1 MFWPTFGLTFVI
13 SRSLR
18 WLLMHGHRAEAIE
31 SMRFVYTGDDEIVIA
46 EFSRLLASIESSQ
59 TVKQSSMP
67 FGGDDDGVRL
77 RLANYC
83 RRLFSPR
90 FERLWV

>member
-18 WLLMHGHRAEAIE
+18 WLLMLYRAEAIE
-31 SMRFVYTGDDEIVIA
+31 SMQFVYTGDDEIVIA
-46 EFSRLLASIESSQ
+46 EFSRLVASIESSQ

-77 RLANYC
+77 RLGE
-83 RRLFSPR
+83 LLLPPI
-90 FERLWV
+90 